1 MVCLNFKLSVPRSS
15 VLTTKVTLEKNVF
28 FRALPIYFY
37 KLLTD
42 IIASKYL
49 SMCVQVKRASDLWK
63 ETNSQALDR
72 LARLRGVFAIQH
84 HEDVN
89 LIVFFF
95 LPDNQAAWER
105 YEQKRDEL
113 FKKLDGADTE
123 LENINQVNCVFPV
136 PAGIIQFFFD
146 KFVFSSSPILLR
158 YTSCLL
164 V

>member
-95 LPDNQAAWER
+95 SQTTKLPGR
-105 YEQKRDEL
+105 GMSRSV
-113 FKKLDGADTE
+113 TS
-123 LENINQVNCVFPV
+123 
-136 PAGIIQFFFD
+136 
-146 KFVFSSSPILLR
+146 FSRNLMARTPSSRISIR
-158 YTSCLL
+158 
-164 V
+164 

>member
-123 LENINQVNCVFPV
+123 LENINQVNLCFP
-136 PAGIIQFFFD
+136 
-146 KFVFSSSPILLR
+146 SSG
-158 YTSCLL
+158 
-164 V
+164 